1 VHRRL
6 LRHSEMA
13 AVEMALQRFDGK
25 RPLMYTVQADCFPGR
40 FVIVM
45 KVQLNGT
52 EIYQL

>member
-25 RPLMYTVQADCFPGR
+25 RPLTYTVQADCFPGT